1 MERDGSEQPHR
12 GNDPA
17 AAAQSDRAREL
28 TERILLL
35 EAEREQAEEEGDQA
49 AQASA
54 LRKLGDLNQAAG
66 ANDAARE
73 AYSRARYLYQM
84 VGNAEAAATLL
95 ISLGNMEARLRR
107 HDAAARYFRDAGDLY
122 KRMIVPERQADALL
136 SEADALCAAGKTP
149 AALERIDGAAAI
161 FAELGD
167 TLGQAHTAF
176 RLGMIALKEEPDRA
190 DEHLELA
197 GRLYGDHVGRSG
209 DDIDVTLPPT
219 IGDSRRYPPF
229 VMQRVCM
236 RERQKLAGDVAVSPI
251 PKRAPSATTRLSR
264 NQPVQRATAKESSL
278 TTWIGVALLFFGTLA
293 LLIPQ
298 LTSEVEVFGKLAGWL
313 DGLVGDGTLVNV
325 AMGLLGAVGAIVGVR
340 QMGIGAPVVLLGVG
354 IGVGMITHELSRS
367 LMATVNP
374 GARTSNTVAA
384 GAAQQQEA
392 MRTGRAAAAKVL
404 GAGRS
409 ALERGELGTARSM
422 YSESF
427 KLASEVLD
435 TGGKIRALEAML
447 ALELEFGTLE
457 EQVEAAEALYDELRG
472 INEDRGREVLELIVS
487 SATRLGDV
495 ARLRDAQLRLLAYFE
510 KVGDQQ
516 GEIGALMALA
526 AIDRDKLD
534 LESAY
539 EWYRRAHAGYQS
551 TRDIAGQVGTLLAMG
566 EIDARLG
573 RRRRAYGSY
582 YHAFAMY
589 REAGDEAGQAAMLL
603 HMGTLDEAGER
614 YEEAIAAFRQAQRI
628 YQSIGDDAG
637 EAQAALRFGTAQV
650 AHGNQRQGREG
661 LTRSVELF
669 EKLGDIGGQA
679 RARFGLGNHW
689 LKLGERDEALL
700 NYQQARRLYSLEDDP
715 RGELA
720 ALREIAL
727 MAYRGGSEGAAEGSL
742 REARRVTRRVADPS
756 VRASLLLTAGDLA
769 MSLERQNDAVATY
782 QEALSLY
789 RDIGDDPGQRE
800 ASERL
805 SRARAAS

>member
-1 MERDGSEQPHR
+1 MERDGSEEPCK
-12 GNDPA
+12 GDDPIA
-17 AAAQSDRAREL
+17 AAPSERAREL
-28 TERILLL
+28 TERILSL
-35 EAEREQAEEEGDQA
+35 EAEREQAEEDGDQA

-73 AYSRARYLYQM
+73 AYSRARYLFQM
-84 VGNAEAAATLL
+84 VGNAEAAAGLL
-95 ISLGNMEARLRR
+95 TSLGNMESRLRR
-107 HDAAARYFRDAGDLY
+107 NDAAARYFREASDLY
-122 KRMIVPERQADALL
+122 KRMVVPDKQADALL
-136 SEADALCAAGKTP
+136 SEADALGAAGKTP
-149 AALERIDGAAAI
+149 AALERIDAAAAI
-161 FAELGD
+161 FAELSD

-176 RLGMIALKEEPDRA
+176 RLGMIALREEPERA

-197 GRLYGDHVGRSG
+197 ARLYGDHVGRSG

-236 RERQKLAGDVAVSPI
+236 RERQKLAGDTAVSPI
-251 PKRAPSATTRLSR
+251 PKRAPSSTALLSR
-264 NQPVQRATAKESSL
+264 KPSVQKAAAKESSL

-298 LTSEVEVFGKLAGWL
+298 LTSEVEIFAKLAGWI
-313 DGLVGDGTLVNV
+313 DGLIGGGTLINV
-325 AMGLLGAVGAIVGVR
+325 AMGLLGAVGAIVAVR
-340 QMGIGAPVVLLGVG
+340 QMGIAAPVVLLGVG

-367 LMATVNP
+367 LMAAVNP
-374 GARTSNTVAA
+374 GGRTSNTIAA
-384 GAAQQQEA
+384 GAAREQEA

-422 YSESF
+422 YSESY

-435 TGGKIRALEAML
+435 TAGKIRALEAML
-447 ALELEFGTLE
+447 ALELEFGNLE
-457 EQVEAAEALYDELRG
+457 EQIDAAEALYDELRG
-472 INEDRGREVLELIVS
+472 INDERGREVLEVIVS
-487 SATRLGDV
+487 SATRLGDT
-495 ARLRDAQLRLLAYFE
+495 ARLRDGQLRLLAYFE
-510 KVGDQQ
+510 KAGDQQ

-526 AIDRDKLD
+526 AIDRDKLE

-551 TRDIAGQVGTLLAMG
+551 TRDLAGQVGTLLAMG

-603 HMGTLDEAGER
+603 HMGTLDEASER

-628 YQSIGDDAG
+628 YQSLGDEAG

-650 AHGNQRQGREG
+650 AHGNQRQGRKG
-661 LTRSVELF
+661 LTRSLELY

-679 RARFGLGNHW
+679 RARLGLGNHW
-689 LKLGERDEALL
+689 LKVGDTDQALL
-700 NYQQARRLYSLEDDP
+700 NYQQARRLYGLEDDP

-720 ALREIAL
+720 ALCEIAL
-727 MAYRGGSEGAAEGSL
+727 MAHQGGSNGVAEGSL
-742 REARRVTRRVADPS
+742 QQARQISRRVADPS

-769 MSLERQNDAVATY
+769 MSLERQTDAVATY

-800 ASERL
+800 ARERL
-805 SRARAAS
+805 SRAQAAG